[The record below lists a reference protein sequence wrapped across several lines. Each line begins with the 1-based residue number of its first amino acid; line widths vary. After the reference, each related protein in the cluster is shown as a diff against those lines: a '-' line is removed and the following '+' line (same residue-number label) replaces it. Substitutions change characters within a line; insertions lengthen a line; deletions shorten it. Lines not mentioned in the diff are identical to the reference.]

1 MCLNTAGDINENK
14 DRSDDRKQEY
24 TDSEFDIHITDIG
37 HYLI

>member
-1 MCLNTAGDINENK
+1 MCLNTAGDINKNK
-14 DRSDDRKQEY
+14 ERSDDRKQEY